1 VPIFFLRPRAAIPS
15 PVTRIAV
22 EVARVEPGTV
32 RLTYWIGGDLARVA
46 FPKPQAPVR
55 TDGLWQHSCC
65 EAFLAAG
72 PGYYE
77 FNFSPSSR
85 WAAYRFDSH
94 RAGMREAEI
103 EAPTIAWERD
113 GEAARLTATLRL
125 PRDVTGPLGLS
136 AIIEDMNGNRSFWAL
151 AHPPGEP
158 DFHDA
163 ACFTAQLPPA
173 D

>member
-1 VPIFFLRPRAAIPS
+1 MPIFFLRPYPASLS

-22 EVARVEPGTV
+22 EVERSASDLL
-32 RLTYWIGGDLARVA
+32 RLTYWIGGDLRRVA
-46 FPKPQAPVR
+46 FPKPQAAAR

-72 PGYYE
+72 QGYFE
-77 FNFSPSSR
+77 FNFSPSSQ

-94 RAGMREAEI
+94 RAGMRDAEAE
-103 EAPTIAWERD
+103 APAIAWDRD
-113 GEAARLTATLRL
+113 GEAARLTATIRL
-125 PRDVTGPLGLS
+125 PSDVTGALGLS
-136 AIIEDMNGNRSFWAL
+136 AIIEDVNGNRSFWAL

-163 ACFTAQLPPA
+163 ACFAAQLSPA